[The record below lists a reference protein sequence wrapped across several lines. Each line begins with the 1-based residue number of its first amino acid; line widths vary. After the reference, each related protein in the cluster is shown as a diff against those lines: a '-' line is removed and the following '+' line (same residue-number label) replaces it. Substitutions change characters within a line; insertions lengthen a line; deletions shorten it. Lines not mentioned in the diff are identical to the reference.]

1 MSFRL
6 GVLFLFAITAV
17 PIQFFSQTG
26 KGLPEAK
33 RVSAPLEEEVKRL
46 TSEVALLKNRLS
58 RIDKELRTNLETEGT
73 HQVVIYPDDPNYQ
86 LQLNQS
92 SDHNTGI
99 KFTTD
104 SGNTLSGAISA
115 SPTAGIALM
124 NKDQSAGSWLLVGN
138 PGGVYGADIVAH
150 APTLR
155 VGYGT
160 DSTIQL
166 IYGYTADHP
175 DPPGGQAYMWIA
187 RTDGVWKLLVRY
199 NDGGIMRNG
208 EVILY

>member
-1 MSFRL
+1 MSFKP
-6 GVLFLFAITAV
+6 VVFFFLAV
-17 PIQFFSQTG
+17 TTLPTQCFSQTRG
-26 KGLPEAK
+26 TSEETKRGLI
-33 RVSAPLEEEVKRL
+33 SLEEEVRRL
-46 TSEVALLKNRLS
+46 TSEIGLLKDRLS
-58 RIDKELRTNLETEGT
+58 KIDQEPRTISETGQSD
-73 HQVVIYPDDPNYQ
+73 QVVVFPDDPDYQ
-86 LQLNQS
+86 LQLDKP

-104 SGNTLSGAISA
+104 SGITMSGAISA
-115 SPTAGIALM
+115 SPRAGIAVM

-160 DSTIQL
+160 DATIQF
-166 IYGYTADHP
+166 ISGYTADHA
-175 DPPGGQAYMWIA
+175 DPPVGQAYMWIA

-199 NDGGIMRNG
+199 NDGGVMRNG
-208 EVILY
+208 ELILN